1 MRLKRNTTLTG
12 KSEWLSKSAMV
23 TAMTMVITLN
33 LWRGSF
39 VLAYVAWLLYTLQPS
54 PNIVNP
60 KSRVTSGVRIPAPA
74 SPSPHPGHQRE
85 PHISCGPTIITTS
98 ADWERW
104 ATAFTVAIAGPR
116 RKYIVQN
123 VFPSSLIILF
133 FCVLNSLWHKA
144 GMRIVLWSDWPPIE
158 RPIVRV
164 YL

>member
-12 KSEWLSKSAMV
+12 RVNACQNPWWRQWWWWSHSTCDEAPLSLP
-23 TAMTMVITLN
+23 T
-33 LWRGSF
+33 WRGTFIAFSK
-39 VLAYVAWLLYTLQPS
+39 YC
-54 PNIVNP
+54 
-60 KSRVTSGVRIPAPA
+60 
-74 SPSPHPGHQRE
+74 E
-85 PHISCGPTIITTS
+85 PEISCHLRGQDTGPGLAISAAGAPTWTS
-98 ADWERW
+98 DQLRSHHHHLRWERW
-104 ATAFTVAIAGPR
+104 ARAFTVAIAGPR